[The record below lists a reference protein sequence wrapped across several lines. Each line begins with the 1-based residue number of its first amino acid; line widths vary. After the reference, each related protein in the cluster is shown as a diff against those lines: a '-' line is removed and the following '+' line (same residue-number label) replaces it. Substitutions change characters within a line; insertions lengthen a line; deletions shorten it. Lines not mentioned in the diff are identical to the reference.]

1 VRKLVT
7 AFGLAGAVLLASLA
21 TDAFTDTNGTQLESH
36 TMTSGG
42 LSWVGVGTASM
53 EVQSNKAVTD
63 SVQGWEHY
71 YVDVS
76 DASVLVEADITLP
89 NADDYVCA
97 INVRLADASN
107 YHIVD
112 LIRQSAGTP
121 RMRIV
126 SNVATTETVE
136 NEDTDVGAIT
146 NTTVNV
152 VVTITGN
159 TLTGYLNDVQTVQDT
174 GASEGST
181 NTKHGISS
189 YTGAPYGV
197 CQWDNFSVD
206 SDPTFGGGAAS
217 FIPGIINNPRR
228 GGGLRAFFRF

>member
-1 VRKLVT
+1 MVA
-7 AFGLAGAVLLASLA
+7 AFSLAGAALLASLA
-21 TDAFTDTNGTQLESH
+21 TDAFTDTNGTDLTAH

-42 LSWVGVGTASM
+42 LSWAAVGTASM

-76 DASVLVEADITLP
+76 DASVLIEADITLP
-89 NADDYVCA
+89 NTDNYVCA
-97 INVRLADASN
+97 INTRLADGSN

-112 LIRQSAGTP
+112 LIRQGAGTP

-136 NEDTDVGAIT
+136 QEDTDVGAIT

-181 NTKHGISS
+181 NTKHGLSS

-206 SDPTFGGGAAS
+206 SDPTFSPGGSS

-228 GGGLRAFFRF
+228 GGGKRVRNRY